1 MTEIPVVTD
10 SFFLGPDIAF
20 DGEAERGFEVWQ
32 LDGHSRFFVW
42 AEVNRDGDIINTI
55 IGPFPSARGAHH
67 DALLALSAREERDA
81 SKL

>member
-20 DGEAERGFEVWQ
+20 DGEAERGFEVWRTNEQ
-32 LDGHSRFFVW
+32 FYW
-42 AEVNRDGDIINTI
+42 AEFDKDGNIISVI
-55 IGPFPSARGAHH
+55 LGPFPSARWAHR